1 VNDPEVMSEI
11 ETKVRSI
18 GMKLAIQ
25 RWLDDLRAKHYV
37 QVR

>member
-1 VNDPEVMSEI
+1 MAEI

-18 GMKLAIQ
+18 TMKLAIQ
-25 RWLDDLRAKHYV
+25 RWLDDLRAKHHV